1 MADGTAN
8 KKTGANNA
16 VDPDI
21 GSQAQRTSVPH
32 VDALKATISIA
43 LKLDLSD
50 LASVPK
56 AQQIVKDL
64 EETAKKAGAHCVVDV
79 SLGRVKETTFAGK

>member
-1 MADGTAN
+1 MADGTA
-8 KKTGANNA
+8 KKNSANT

-32 VDALKATISIA
+32 VDALKASISIA

-50 LASVPK
+50 LASVPT
-56 AQQIVKDL
+56 AQKVVKDL
-64 EETAKKAGAHCVVDV
+64 EEAARKAGAHVVVEV